1 MNGDAILELN
11 LPVLLT
17 SLPPVVQDGDPKA
30 PFGPVQ
36 RLHVTALPG
45 QEQRPQAGESR
56 REMPVNLQR
65 TLVWPQTFE
74 VYLEASMSKL
84 PQYLLALLWMHLK
97 KQVPLDKSV

>member
-45 QEQRPQAGESR
+45 QRSEEHTSELQSQR
-56 REMPVNLQR
+56 
-65 TLVWPQTFE
+65 
-74 VYLEASMSKL
+74 
-84 PQYLLALLWMHLK
+84 
-97 KQVPLDKSV
+97 